1 MAEEVTR
8 LALRSQE
15 PKIILHGSGNHLTVI
30 SFMVQTGR
38 SVTLT
43 VIRERDL

>member
-30 SFMVQTGR
+30 SLTVQTFTG
-38 SVTLT
+38 T
-43 VIRERDL
+43 RERDP